1 MYEPIDNFVNI
12 IHNHILSAQSANMTI
27 FDDIGA
33 GIKGAVSIPLDV
45 VTDPIGFVKNPLKP
59 FKQAQEQFEKDTG
72 RASPE
77 PEEKAEDPEDEEDEE
92 EVAQRQ
98 QQIAAS
104 IPEPGYG
111 DPGMAP
117 EDGEA
122 FDAEAWREAQI
133 QRAND
138 FVAINTKAMDTRD
151 RLLLRPI
158 QTRNTLRYGGTSN
171 VPDALPLQL
180 VHSANVV

>member
-1 MYEPIDNFVNI
+1 MIDK
-12 IHNHILSAQSANMTI
+12 HRLRAQSDKMGIWDI
-27 FDDIGA
+27 FKDGKAITEIPSFLGENIA
-33 GIKGAVSIPLDV
+33 KGVTEIPTYGRRVGSYL
-45 VTDPIGFVKNPLKP
+45 
-59 FKQAQEQFEKDTG
+59 TG
-72 RASPE
+72 GE
-77 PEEKAEDPEDEEDEE
+77 GVLPEEQEEPEDEELDDEDME
-92 EVAQRQ
+92 RQ
-98 QQIAAS
+98 QQIAAGIS
-104 IPEPGYG
+104 EPGYA

-138 FVAINTKAMDTRD
+138 FVAINTRAMDVRD
-151 RLLLRPI
+151 RILLRPI
-158 QTRNTLRYGGTSN
+158 QNRDTLRYGGTSS

>member
-1 MYEPIDNFVNI
+1 MREKHLLSTQSDKMGLWDAFSSIPKTFENLGEGITEVPKYLGRATSFLQDPKGTIEGKYEPD
-12 IHNHILSAQSANMTI
+12 A
-27 FDDIGA
+27 
-33 GIKGAVSIPLDV
+33 
-45 VTDPIGFVKNPLKP
+45 
-59 FKQAQEQFEKDTG
+59 E
-72 RASPE
+72 E
-77 PEEKAEDPEDEEDEE
+77 PDEE
-92 EVAQRQ
+92 EEEEDAQRQ
-98 QQIAAS
+98 QQIAAGIS
-104 IPEPGYG
+104 EPGYA

-133 QRAND
+133 QRAKD

-151 RLLLRPI
+151 RILLRPI
-158 QTRNTLRYGGTSN
+158 QTRDTLRYGGTSS

>member
-1 MYEPIDNFVNI
+1 MIDK
-12 IHNHILSAQSANMTI
+12 HRLRAQSDKMGLWDA
-27 FDDIGA
+27 FD
-33 GIKGAVSIPLDV
+33 SIPKTFESLGKG
-45 VTDPIGFVKNPLKP
+45 VTEIPTYFRRAGSYL
-59 FKQAQEQFEKDTG
+59 TG
-72 RASPE
+72 GE
-77 PEEKAEDPEDEEDEE
+77 GVLPEEQEEPEDEELDGEE
-92 EVAQRQ
+92 DVDRQ
-98 QQIAAS
+98 QQIAAGIS
-104 IPEPGYG
+104 EPGYA

-138 FVAINTKAMDTRD
+138 FVAINTRAMDARD
-151 RLLLRPI
+151 RILLRPI
-158 QTRNTLRYGGTSN
+158 QNRDTLRYGGTSS

>member
-1 MYEPIDNFVNI
+1 MDVPIDNFVNI
-12 IHNHILSAQSANMTI
+12 IHKLILSAQSAKMTI
-27 FDDIGA
+27 FDNIGA
-33 GIKGAVSIPLDV
+33 GLKGAVSIPLDV
-45 VTDPIGFVKNPLKP
+45 VSDPIGFVKNPLKP
-59 FKQAQEQFEKDTG
+59 FKKAQKQFEIDTG
-72 RASPE
+72 QREPD
-77 PEEKAEDPEDEEDEE
+77 PEEPDEEDEE
-92 EVAQRQ
+92 AAAEEDAQRQ
-98 QQIAAS
+98 QQIAAGIS
-104 IPEPGYG
+104 EPGYA

-138 FVAINTKAMDTRD
+138 FVAINTRAMDTRD
-151 RLLLRPI
+151 RILLRPI
-158 QTRNTLRYGGTSN
+158 QNRDTLRYGGTSS